1 MSGNLQQLN
10 GHTRKGV
17 EVPGV
22 VPALQGSGQ
31 VTSEL
36 FLILRAHA
44 LRVHCSR
51 SDVVEIGEEEVSLSP
66 W

>member
-10 GHTRKGV
+10 GHTRWGV
-17 EVPGV
+17 EVQGV
-22 VPALQGSGQ
+22 GVGVPALQGSDK

-44 LRVHCSR
+44 LRVHWT
-51 SDVVEIGEEEVSLSP
+51 P
-66 W
+66 A